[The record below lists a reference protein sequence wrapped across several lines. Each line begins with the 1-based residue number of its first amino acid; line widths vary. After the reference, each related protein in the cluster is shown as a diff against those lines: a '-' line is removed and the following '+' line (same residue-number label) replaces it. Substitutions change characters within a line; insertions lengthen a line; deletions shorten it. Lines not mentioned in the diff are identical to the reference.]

1 MDAFSKK
8 ENLTPNQAKLKIR
21 YFCNYQERC
30 QAEVKDKLY
39 SYGLN
44 TDDVNEV
51 LAYAIQ
57 EGLVNEERYAILF
70 AGSKFRQK
78 KWGRL
83 RIKRELKQHQIG
95 DFLIKKA
102 LLEIDDE
109 KYIENLKTI
118 AEKYYG
124 TLKDKFNY
132 IKLQKVTK
140 YLVSKGYE
148 MDLIQDYIK
157 GRRND

>member
-1 MDAFSKK
+1 MDTFSKK
-8 ENLTPNQAKLKIR
+8 ENLTPNQAKVKIR
-21 YFCNYQERC
+21 HFCNYQERC
-30 QAEVKDKLY
+30 QQEVKEKLY
-39 SYGLN
+39 SYSLN
-44 TDDVNEV
+44 TEDVNEV
-51 LAYAIQ
+51 LAYAIL

-83 RIKRELKQHQIG
+83 RIKRELKQKQIS
-95 DFLIKKA
+95 DYILKKA
-102 LLEIDDE
+102 MQEIDDDQ
-109 KYIENLKTI
+109 YIENLKTI
-118 AEKYYG
+118 AEKYYH

-140 YLVSKGYE
+140 HLVSKGYE

-157 GRRND
+157 QLKQ